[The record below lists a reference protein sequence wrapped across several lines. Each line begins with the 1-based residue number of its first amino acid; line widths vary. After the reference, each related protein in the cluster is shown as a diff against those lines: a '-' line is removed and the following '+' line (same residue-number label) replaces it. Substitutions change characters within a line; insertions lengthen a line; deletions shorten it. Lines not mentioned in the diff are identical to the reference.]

1 MVRNTT
7 KPNKITSQRT
17 NFEFLITRRSQVQV
31 LSPQPAK
38 NGKTSSFTVLFLLQ
52 TAKKKSGNSFVTISE
67 NHAAQGVPRPDFG
80 RVDDVGVT
88 LGYGGG
94 FVTDKGSC
102 RHNVC
107 TVRHKD
113 GCHLMAEG
121 VGGSGGEN
129 SGFPF
134 AACPPCGS
142 DTV

>member
-1 MVRNTT
+1 MD
-7 KPNKITSQRT
+7 
-17 NFEFLITRRSQVQV
+17 FFLVQ
-31 LSPQPAK
+31 QPL
-38 NGKTSSFTVLFLLQ
+38 LFLLQ

>member
-1 MVRNTT
+1 MAENLRRNGGKSPCRWQT
-7 KPNKITSQRT
+7 RT
-17 NFEFLITRRSQVQV
+17 DLCN
-31 LSPQPAK
+31 
-38 NGKTSSFTVLFLLQ
+38 
-52 TAKKKSGNSFVTISE
+52 
-67 NHAAQGVPRPDFG
+67 
-80 RVDDVGVT
+80 DVGVT